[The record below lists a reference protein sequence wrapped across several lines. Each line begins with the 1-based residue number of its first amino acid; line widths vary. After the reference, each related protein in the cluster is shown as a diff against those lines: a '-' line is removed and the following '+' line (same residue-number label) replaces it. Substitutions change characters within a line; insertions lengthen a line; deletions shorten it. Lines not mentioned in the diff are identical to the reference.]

1 VNEPVAVVGWW
12 KMTEPTRIGNG
23 TNPNCDPDRIAK
35 RPTCPVMVPCEPK
48 SSCLGN
54 NTVSIPHRTNGLL
67 VGSPFAARVRM
78 RTAGSMFVQCNRK
91 YMGERCAL
99 CSPRHY
105 RMRGA
110 CIKCPNNAWM
120 LILFFLV
127 AGILLGIAGYVL
139 NKKQMVRLWRVGCH
153 RPIDIALAT
162 SGRCMRVNSRVCL
175 QHFAF
180 VSIGVDYFQIL
191 AMFGNAKVA
200 WPPAILTLFRLMSSL
215 SFNLDITAPEC
226 SMPNLSYPTKWWV
239 PFAVMLATARTLLEH
254 PPCLSVQPFVFRT
267 GCSLRAFP
275 SASLLPWWSSTL
287 CCGYGSMWCW
297 ASGPGAPP
305 VGTCPPWLVHTS
317 CSSSTC
323 TSTSRRPP

>member
-1 VNEPVAVVGWW
+1 
-12 KMTEPTRIGNG
+12 
-23 TNPNCDPDRIAK
+23 
-35 RPTCPVMVPCEPK
+35 
-48 SSCLGN
+48 
-54 NTVSIPHRTNGLL
+54 
-67 VGSPFAARVRM
+67 
-78 RTAGSMFVQCNRK
+78 
-91 YMGERCAL
+91 
-99 CSPRHY
+99 
-105 RMRGA
+105 MRGA

-239 PFAVMLATARTLLEH
+239 PFAVMLATAQTLLE
-254 PPCLSVQPFVFRT
+254 PPSWPAMSVCIRFVLAA
-267 GCSLRAFP
+267 GCVVRAF
-275 SASLLPWWSSTL
+275 LLLLLGLWWSPMS

-297 ASGPGAPP
+297 
-305 VGTCPPWLVHTS
+305 GTVPRALQATTYLPWWDPT
-317 CSSSTC
+317 
-323 TSTSRRPP
+323 